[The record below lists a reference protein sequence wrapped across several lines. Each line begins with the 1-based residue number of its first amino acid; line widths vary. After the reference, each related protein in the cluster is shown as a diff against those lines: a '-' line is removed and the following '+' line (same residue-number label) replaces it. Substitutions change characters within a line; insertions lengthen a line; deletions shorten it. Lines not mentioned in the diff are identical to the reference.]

1 MEVAK
6 EDVEELLKTVNKY
19 KTIREG
25 WSDFRQAKAKDPTI
39 DQHSYGCG
47 FEAGI
52 YYAIAMLCGT
62 EWVDT
67 PLNTE
72 E

>member
-1 MEVAK
+1 MDVSK
-6 EDVEELLKTVNKY
+6 EDVEELLKTVKKY

-25 WSDFRQAKAKDPTI
+25 WSDYRLAVANDPNI
-39 DQHSYGCG
+39 DKHSYGCG

-62 EWVDT
+62 EWVDNHF
-67 PLNTE
+67 NTE